1 MSTTIQVEENTL
13 RLLKLLKEHFGVH
26 TYNEAIEKMAK
37 KGFRQKSMYGFL
49 GKMDRKEILKGL
61 RDKHDRF

>member
-1 MSTTIQVEENTL
+1 MSTTIQVEERTL
-13 RLLKLLKEHFGVH
+13 ELLKRLKEHFGAS
-26 TYNEAIEKMAK
+26 TYNEAIEQMAR

-49 GKMDRKEILKGL
+49 GKMSRKEILKGL